1 MSAKTKHSPASYFR
15 LLANFR
21 AYPAWFSLALI
32 LIFQTQAIAASK
44 VTIKVTVKKILSLD
58 LCTDWML
65 AKYADPSQ
73 VLALSPLLHQYP
85 VDWMTREWPGH
96 DGSLEQILELNPD
109 LVITGEYNALML
121 RRRLQELGVRV
132 EILSLPKSF
141 SEVDHYEQ
149 RLLSLIGKSRVGKSG
164 QKTDKRPQVRS
175 NIRSNNQFNNNRK
188 PKLLLLGPNGIGTG
202 RGTFEDDLLQHT
214 GWDNYLT
221 SEGYSNLDME
231 LIVTNP
237 PDAILWSTS
246 DSAALA
252 NLFAKHPVLKQVIS
266 KKRWLSTDDWRWHCP
281 GPWSRDLIK
290 QLNTQLQAQLKEQF

>member
-1 MSAKTKHSPASYFR
+1 MPIGLGALVNSFILTGILFLPTHISASENKPVNTA
-15 LLANFR
+15 
-21 AYPAWFSLALI
+21 
-32 LIFQTQAIAASK
+32 
-44 VTIKVTVKKILSLD
+44 VKNILSLD

-85 VDWMTREWPGH
+85 VNWMTREWPSH

-121 RRRLQELGVRV
+121 RRRLQELGLRV
-132 EILSLPKSF
+132 EILTLPTSF

-149 RLLSLIGKSRVGKSG
+149 RLLSMIGKPVIGNPGLATEKI
-164 QKTDKRPQVRS
+164 PQAMS
-175 NIRSNNQFNNNRK
+175 NQHVK

-221 SEGYSNLDME
+221 SKGYSNLDLE
-231 LIVTNP
+231 QIVTSP
-237 PDAILWSTS
+237 PDAILWSTP
-246 DSAALA
+246 DSVALA

-266 KKRWLSTDDWRWHCP
+266 KDRWLNTDDWRWHCP

-290 QLNTQLQAQLKEQF
+290 QLQAQLKEQF

>member
-1 MSAKTKHSPASYFR
+1 MPIGLGALVNSFILTGILFLPTHISASENKPVNTA
-15 LLANFR
+15 
-21 AYPAWFSLALI
+21 
-32 LIFQTQAIAASK
+32 
-44 VTIKVTVKKILSLD
+44 VKNILSLD

-85 VDWMTREWPGH
+85 VDWMTRQWPSH
-96 DGSLEQILELNPD
+96 DGSLEQILKLKPD

-121 RRRLQELGVRV
+121 RRRLQELGLRV

-141 SEVDHYEQ
+141 SEVGLYEQ
-149 RLLSLIGKSRVGKSG
+149 RLLSLLGKTIQKSG
-164 QKTDKRPQVRS
+164 KTSHKTDKPPQTSS
-175 NIRSNNQFNNNRK
+175 NSKSYSKSK

-221 SEGYSNLDME
+221 SEGYSNLDLE
-231 LIVTNP
+231 QIVTNP
-237 PDAILWSTS
+237 PDAILWSTPNS
-246 DSAALA
+246 VALA

-266 KKRWLSTDDWRWHCP
+266 KDHWLTTDDWRWHCP

-290 QLNTQLQAQLKEQF
+290 QLQAQLKEQF

>member
-1 MSAKTKHSPASYFR
+1 MLASFGI
-15 LLANFR
+15 LNVIFIL
-21 AYPAWFSLALI
+21 SLALSI
-32 LIFQTQAIAASK
+32 QSLATAAATK
-44 VTIKVTVKKILSLD
+44 PVKKILSLD

-65 AKYADPSQ
+65 VKYADPSR

-85 VDWMTREWPGH
+85 VDWMTREWPSH
-96 DGSLEQILELNPD
+96 DGSLEQILELKPD

-132 EILSLPKSF
+132 EILSLPKNF

-149 RLLSLIGKSRVGKSG
+149 RLLSLIGKPGIGKPSH
-164 QKTDKRPQVRS
+164 KTDTLPQARP
-175 NIRSNNQFNNNRK
+175 NNRSTHDSK

-221 SEGYSNLDME
+221 SEGYSNLDLE
-231 LIVTNP
+231 QIVTHP
-237 PDAILWSTS
+237 PDAILWSTPNS
-246 DSAALA
+246 VALA

-266 KKRWLSTDDWRWHCP
+266 KERWLNTDDWRWHCP

-290 QLNTQLQAQLKEQF
+290 QLQAQLEEQF